1 VPTIYPNHHR
11 SDQNLNYYARPQGQ
25 LEYHQAESDVPSSA
39 RAMATKNAQSNRER
53 TKKYHRT
60 SKIVREERFD
70 KEKSEY
76 QIREIRQDQ
85 EIVTKDDN
93 SDAPSVTNH
102 RDRHRRRDQR
112 NNRRRTDSPD
122 RSKVPRLGAVKDP
135 RAIDYPYMSWSEQNL
150 ANNNKR
156 STDNHSL
163 PSQTQSYV

>member
-1 VPTIYPNHHR
+1 MPTIYPNHHR

-39 RAMATKNAQSNRER
+39 RAMATQNAQSNRER

-102 RDRHRRRDQR
+102 HDRHRRRDRR

-122 RSKVPRLGAVKDP
+122 GSKVPRLGAVKDP
-135 RAIDYPYMSWSEQNL
+135 RAIDYPYMSWRLVQ
-150 ANNNKR
+150 
-156 STDNHSL
+156 
-163 PSQTQSYV
+163 QIF